1 MLKQLK
7 AGLVI
12 AILAFVFIFF
22 ISRGI
27 TEKSDWS
34 VDADGL
40 LSYPDRV
47 KLEPIRRLMME
58 ENSEFTMEKVIY
70 KSRSKEIYGLLFLPK
85 GREDVTGIIMLPGA
99 NGAKENHLNLGK
111 KMAAAGYAFLTIDQR
126 GIGETAGSIPSME
139 DDFNA
144 YFSNEE
150 PVQHLMVYDV
160 LRAFDVF
167 SKIDPVDEVI
177 VAGESMGARFAII
190 AAALETGIKGCVAFS
205 TSGFGLHDVV
215 SAQQKFMASIN
226 PDFYVERIAP
236 RKLVMFHSEKD
247 SVVPYAQAQATFS
260 LAKEPKE
267 LVLMGEPCDH
277 GYCDAVYEEFLAE
290 IGIIAQQ

>member
-7 AGLVI
+7 VASVI
-12 AILAFVFIFF
+12 AVLAFVFIFI

-34 VDADGL
+34 VDSNGL
-40 LSYPDRV
+40 LSYNDRV
-47 KLEPIRRLMME
+47 KLEPVRRLMME
-58 ENSEFTMEKVIY
+58 DGSDFTMEKVVY
-70 KSRSKEIYGLLFLPK
+70 KSRGIDIYGLLFLPK
-85 GREDVTGIIMLPGA
+85 NKEDVTGVIMLPGA

-111 KMAAAGYAFLTIDQR
+111 KMAAAGYAFFTIDQR
-126 GIGETAGSIPSME
+126 GIGETDGNVPSME

-144 YFSNEE
+144 YFRNEE

-167 SKIDPVDEVI
+167 SRIDPVHGVI

-190 AAALETGIKGCVAFS
+190 AAALEPGIKGCIAFS

-215 SAQQKFMASIN
+215 SAQQRFMASIN
-226 PDFYVERIAP
+226 PDFYVERVAP
-236 RKLVMFHSEKD
+236 RKLVMFHSEND
-247 SVVPYAQAQATFS
+247 SVVPYAQAEATFS
-260 LAKEPKE
+260 LAKDPKG

-277 GYCDAVYEEFLAE
+277 GYCDSVYGNFLAE
-290 IGIIAQQ
+290 IEIIAQQ